1 MLHWDPITQIYL
13 TTYQLSR
20 RSLHFAFPSKT
31 RASQCWK
38 PSSFQ
43 KFNKK
48 NHSFEITNE
57 NMSNIPKSI
66 KDELQ
71 DFIELLFPSVSWLR
85 THVKEEKIVMI
96 SIFIIKVTFFG
107 HKTQGF
113 FFCYLSNI
121 KSKWNKLKWKYWI
134 IQIMIICMMVVIFHM
149 RM

>member
-1 MLHWDPITQIYL
+1 MGSYNPNLLNNLAISKEILTFCISLKNKSITMLK
-13 TTYQLSR
+13 
-20 RSLHFAFPSKT
+20 A
-31 RASQCWK
+31 
-38 PSSFQ
+38 
-43 KFNKK
+43 KFIPKVQQK